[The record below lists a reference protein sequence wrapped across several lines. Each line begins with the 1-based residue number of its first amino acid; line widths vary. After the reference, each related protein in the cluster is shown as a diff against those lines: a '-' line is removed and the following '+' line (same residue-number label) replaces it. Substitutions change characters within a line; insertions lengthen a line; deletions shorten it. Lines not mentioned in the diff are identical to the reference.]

1 MKSTSS
7 NSGQH
12 TSKTPSNQKDNW
24 EYFEH
29 GKLPPANISAK
40 IEERGDFYYLK
51 DDEVNNGVPFPKKAF
66 DENGELDLRKLK
78 GEDAARYIRGLGI
91 NLAIIPRGRR

>member
-1 MKSTSS
+1 MSS
-7 NSGQH
+7 ASGSSSSAP
-12 TSKTPSNQKDNW
+12 SKHRGQQKENW
-24 EYFEH
+24 EYFSKN
-29 GKLPPANISAK
+29 KLPPANITGV
-40 IEERGDFYYLK
+40 EEKGDFYVL
-51 DDEVNNGVPFPKKAF
+51 DDEVNNGVPIPKKAF